1 MRALFLLYSI
11 AAQAALVRVE
21 ITERSA
27 ILGGKAFGKT
37 GAYERL
43 IGKAYFAVDP
53 AAAANRDVV
62 NLGLAPRNASGQVE
76 FYADFVLFA
85 PVDPKKSNG
94 TLFFEVSN
102 RGRKGLLAAFS
113 HAQGSNDPRTAA
125 EFGDGLL
132 FEQGFTLAW
141 LGWQF
146 DVPRE
151 PPLMSVTVPVAK
163 NTTEAGRAQNRRVEF
178 KVTNPEVLDAER
190 AKRHIAPKP
199 AAPAKDATTK

>member
-1 MRALFLLYSI
+1 M
-11 AAQAALVRVE
+11 AAQATLVRVE
-21 ITERSA
+21 ISERSA
-27 ILGGKAFGKT
+27 ILGGKAFGKA

-53 AAAANRDVV
+53 AAEANRDVV
-62 NLGLAPRNASGQVE
+62 NLALAPRNASGQVE

-102 RGRKGLLAAFS
+102 RGRKGLLSAFS

-125 EFGDGLL
+125 EFGDALL
-132 FEQGFTLAW
+132 LEQGFTLAW

-146 DVPRE
+146 DAAGAAIDVCDGAGGE
-151 PPLMSVTVPVAK
+151 
-163 NTTEAGRAQNRRVEF
+163 EAGRDADTGGGAVGLCAGCGDHFVFARRPAVF
-178 KVTNPEVLDAER
+178 SVSGGRSER
-190 AKRHIAPKP
+190 P
-199 AAPAKDATTK
+199 DGDVD